1 MIDRLTFLGEY
12 YFRLMCTYAFDLC
25 NLITKKTSQILQVKR
40 LSGPFQ
46 YIKIFI
52 QFINSD
58 HVTLHIFDYPKYNT
72 IKQSQ

>member
-52 QFINSD
+52 LEYEDLIL
-58 HVTLHIFDYPKYNT
+58 TLLEYRVG
-72 IKQSQ
+72 